1 MWNIQKWNK
10 RTLEYAGAIFYS
22 DSSMWSVTLQTSR
35 ETWERGRLRTKA
47 ECDRHAVLTGTT
59 VNITSLTQLHTFHR
73 ECLCG
78 TARTWNKAQER
89 GRIWNRWLNLT
100 SITTDS
106 QYIYIYTDGYII
118 GSLMENVHWVCWLNK
133 CRMFCATVQSHA
145 MQAWATH
152 VGHWCGCFSF
162 TVRTY
167 HKGKSLN
174 R

>member
-78 TARTWNKAQER
+78 TARTWNKAQAR

-106 QYIYIYTDGYII
+106 QYIYIYRRIHHRLINGMYI
-118 GSLMENVHWVCWLNK
+118 GFVDLTSAECSVQL
-133 CRMFCATVQSHA
+133 CRA
-145 MQAWATH
+145 MRCRHEPHMSGTGVDVFLLQ
-152 VGHWCGCFSF
+152 
-162 TVRTY
+162 
-167 HKGKSLN
+167 
-174 R
+174 